1 MDREQRKRFQWVQLY
16 GRLGDA
22 GRVCLKCGIS
32 RPTLRKWWRRYQEH
46 GVEGL
51 RSRDRRPRRSPGLKR
66 TESITALVLKLRK
79 TRRMG
84 ARRLQSEL
92 RRHHGTRL
100 SLSTIHKV
108 LRAHDVRPLTRGLPH
123 RKTIIRYNR
132 PVPGDRVQMDT
143 CKIAPGVYQFT
154 AVDDC
159 SRFRVL
165 GVYSRRNATSTLDF
179 IDRVIDEM
187 PFPVQ
192 RIQTDRGLEFFAEKV
207 QRRLMELG
215 IKFRPN
221 KPRSPHLNGKVE
233 RSQQTD
239 LHEFWAVTDLN
250 DPNLD
255 ASLDEWQHFYNWDR
269 PHGALHGK
277 SPIDRVCEL
286 MPATPLSEEVSAA
299 YDASRERIRHQE
311 YAVDL
316 RIAAVLNR

>member
-1 MDREQRKRFQWVQLY
+1 
-16 GRLGDA
+16 
-22 GRVCLKCGIS
+22 
-32 RPTLRKWWRRYQEH
+32 
-46 GVEGL
+46 
-51 RSRDRRPRRSPGLKR
+51 
-66 TESITALVLKLRK
+66 LVLKLRK
-79 TRRMG
+79 MRRMG

-92 RRHHGTRL
+92 RRHHSIRL

-108 LRAHDVRPLTRGLPH
+108 LRALGVKPPLRTLPN
-123 RKTIIRYNR
+123 RKIITRYNR
-132 PVPGDRVQMDT
+132 PIPSDRVQMDT
-143 CKIAPGVYQFT
+143 CKIAPGIYQYT

-165 GVYSRRNATSTLDF
+165 GVYSRRNAANTLDF
-179 IDRVIDEM
+179 NDRVIEEM

-207 QRRLMELG
+207 QRRLMEVC

-221 KPRSPHLNGKVE
+221 EPRSPHLNGKLE

-239 LHEFWAVTDLN
+239 LHEFWAVTGLEVS
-250 DPNLD
+250 NLG
-255 ASLDEWQHFYNWDR
+255 ALLDEWQHFHNWDR
-269 PHGALHGK
+269 PHGALHSK

-286 MPATPLSEEVSAA
+286 MPATPLSDEVSAT

-316 RIAAVLNR
+316 RIAATLKR